1 MKHLPRFADSPVEI
15 KKRFEDLPIT
25 IESNLLHSLYSK
37 FDPSTKLFAFQGIVV
52 YLMMR
57 VFEDDYFF
65 GLPEG
70 LRSLHTSAEI
80 VKGEFGVQV

>member
-1 MKHLPRFADSPVEI
+1 MKRRFD
-15 KKRFEDLPIT
+15 DLPIP
-25 IESNLLHSLYSK
+25 IESNLLRSAYDD
-37 FDPSTKLFAFQGIVV
+37 FDPASKMLTLQSTVI

-70 LRSLHTSAEI
+70 LKSLHQS
-80 VKGEFGVQV
+80 VKILKCNLGMALPSIAIPD